1 MFTLGSCIPRRDL
14 LADETPAHSAKSGS
28 GSGLSKAAKNK
39 LALLDLERKTIR
51 TMGKWDF

>member
-14 LADETPAHSAKSGS
+14 PADETTAHSAKSGS